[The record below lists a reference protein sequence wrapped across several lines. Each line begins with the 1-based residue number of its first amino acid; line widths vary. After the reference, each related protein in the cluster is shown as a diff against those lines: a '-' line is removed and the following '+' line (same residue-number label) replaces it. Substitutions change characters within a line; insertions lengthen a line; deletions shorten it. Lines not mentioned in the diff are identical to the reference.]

1 MRYAHLGCW
10 RDLQQ
15 CVKKSLTLGQSLET
29 YVDENQDFSSCTL
42 DWANNTF
49 DVGAEA
55 LYHNKR
61 FFVRGEY
68 RHKLVTKKRDSK
80 TLFEAS
86 NDNIDILG
94 LAQCLGGCQP
104 PAHQPLQR
112 WIC

>member
-1 MRYAHLGCW
+1 MRYAHLGGGETYNNV
-10 RDLQQ
+10 L
-15 CVKKSLTLGQSLET
+15 KKSLSLGQSLET

-68 RHKLVTKKRDSK
+68 RHKLVTKSVTLKRSSRLL
-80 TLFEAS
+80 TTTSTHGARSVHGRL
-86 NDNIDILG
+86 
-94 LAQCLGGCQP
+94 P
-104 PAHQPLQR
+104 TPANQPL
-112 WIC
+112 